1 MKREPLL
8 ASERPDTAD
17 NGSLWGC
24 GVSLFATMVGVG
36 ILSLPISLGYAGCLL
51 GVITLVL
58 FAWASEISLNS
69 LLRAAALTGATS
81 FVQLGELAWGARG
94 RTLVMWS
101 LFALL
106 LAAAVIVFI
115 CITDTLVL
123 LVQVAAESNL
133 TPPIGRVPAGIAAAV
148 VVAVRRP

>member
-1 MKREPLL
+1 M
-8 ASERPDTAD
+8 
-17 NGSLWGC
+17 
-24 GVSLFATMVGVG
+24 
-36 ILSLPISLGYAGCLL
+36 
-51 GVITLVL
+51 ITLVL

-106 LAAAVIVFI
+106 LAGRARRSAGYLWIRHPPSASSPV
-115 CITDTLVL
+115 TRGSAGALVT
-123 LVQVAAESNL
+123 S
-133 TPPIGRVPAGIAAAV
+133 PP
-148 VVAVRRP
+148 VRRA